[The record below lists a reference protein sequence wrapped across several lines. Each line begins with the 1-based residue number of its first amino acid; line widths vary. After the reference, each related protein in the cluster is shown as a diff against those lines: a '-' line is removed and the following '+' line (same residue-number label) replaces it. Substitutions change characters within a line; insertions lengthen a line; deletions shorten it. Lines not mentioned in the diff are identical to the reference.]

1 MIIFPMLQRRPLKDG
16 FHAIQGVTSLLNDGS
31 PEGKSEFSN
40 DLAQAIR
47 PLYDPDVKRAAAWV
61 KERQRSKSGAKR
73 DRSQVSDDLE
83 AIVVA
88 KKSYRNNHGIIRTA
102 GPPPDEM
109 KKLVSGVKRK
119 WADAKALAQSADP
132 PRRCVI
138 KSETSENKGTIEY
151 LDELL
156 KDGGCIDKGCYS
168 HPLAIEDM
176 CWARRRHRAA
186 TTAISHSSP
195 SAIAS
200 GTST

>member
-40 DLAQAIR
+40 DIAQAIR

-88 KKSYRNNHGIIRTA
+88 KKSYRNNHGIIRTRRA
-102 GPPPDEM
+102 AAERDEETREWGEAEVGRRQGPRPVGRP
-109 KKLVSGVKRK
+109 
-119 WADAKALAQSADP
+119 APALRDQERDVREQGNDRV
-132 PRRCVI
+132 PRRAPQRWRLHRQ
-138 KSETSENKGTIEY
+138 G
-151 LDELL
+151 LL
-156 KDGGCIDKGCYS
+156 A
-168 HPLAIEDM
+168 PLAIEDM